1 VGNIQIDVHR
11 RKDLD
16 ASGPLPGF
24 MIDLDQ
30 SLRRSIGQALSQQ
43 GWWCGRHTITNDMV
57 AALRD
62 ELNEL
67 IEDDRL
73 HRAGIGRHTNFQIAA
88 DIRRDRIFWLSDK
101 RPVQQR
107 FLAAMEDL
115 RLALNRELYLGLF
128 EFEGHFAHY
137 PPGGFYR
144 RHLDSF
150 RGAANRIISTV
161 TYLNPDWQPGDGGE
175 LVIYAENNEQ
185 ILTTIEPRAG
195 TQVLFLSEQIPHE
208 VLTAQTDRTSIA
220 GWFRLNTSIQ
230 NQIDPPR

>member
-1 VGNIQIDVHR
+1 MLSSEHTQPTNLLP
-11 RKDLD
+11 K
-16 ASGPLPGF
+16 PLQGS
-24 MIDLDQ
+24 ITNHCDSVRQ
-30 SLRRSIGQALSQQ
+30 SLGQTLRQQ
-43 GWWCGRHTITNDMV
+43 GWWCGQHIIPDDLIV
-57 AALRD
+57 AMQG

-67 IEDDRL
+67 IEEDRL
-73 HRAGIGRHTNFQIAA
+73 HRAGVGRHSNFQIVA
-88 DIRRDRIFWLSDK
+88 DIRRDRIFWLSGA
-101 RPVQQR
+101 RPAQQR
-107 FLAAMEDL
+107 FLSAMEDL

-150 RGAANRIISTV
+150 QGAANRVVSTV
-161 TYLNPDWQPGDGGE
+161 TYLNPEWQPGDGGE
-175 LVIYAENNEQ
+175 LVIYAEDSDRIQ
-185 ILTTIEPRAG
+185 ATIEPRAG

-208 VLTAQTDRTSIA
+208 VLTAQTDRASIA